1 MSHEGSAVGT
11 LGLVLLAAV
20 GMTAGL
26 GCGERPPLD
35 GDVAG
40 TPAGQ
45 STTTTTTTTNTSSDP
60 ADMQQLDADLLM
72 RWNAAADTIATPGYD
87 FHWRDFDEFPHP
99 TYQLGTAE
107 GYGDFS
113 EVLLAFLQ
121 AGDNFDFM
129 ARNHLFGIT
138 LHDIFAS
145 GQDGLGMTFEALVD
159 YFGSPT
165 AFGNIKDSTRAAIA
179 AYGDKIKHAS

>member
-1 MSHEGSAVGT
+1 MSHEGPAAGT
-11 LGLVLLAAV
+11 LALGLLATV
-20 GMTAGL
+20 GMAAGL
-26 GCGERPPLD
+26 GCGARPPLD
-35 GDVAG
+35 SDVAG

-45 STTTTTTTTNTSSDP
+45 STTTTNTSSGDP
-60 ADMQQLDADLLM
+60 ADTQQLDADLLM

-87 FHWRDFDEFPHP
+87 FHWRDFNEFPHP

-179 AYGDKIKHAS
+179 AYGEKIKQAS